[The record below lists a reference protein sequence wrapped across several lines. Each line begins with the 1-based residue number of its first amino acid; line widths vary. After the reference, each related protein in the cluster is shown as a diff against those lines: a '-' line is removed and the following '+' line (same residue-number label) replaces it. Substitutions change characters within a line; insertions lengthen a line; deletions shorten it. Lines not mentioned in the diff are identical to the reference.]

1 VLRSPSPSSSGTGPF
16 EVLQSRRARRDREEA
31 DDWWLATHGAA
42 PSRLER
48 ELADAFAALATNP
61 YLGFASPQGRRQLRK
76 LRLGCDF
83 IVVHEVRPRLRRVVI
98 IRILAASRLHGVVG
112 P

>member
-1 VLRSPSPSSSGTGPF
+1 MLRSPSPSSSGTGRF
-16 EVLQSRRARRDREEA
+16 EIRLSRRAHQDREEA
-31 DDWWLATHGAA
+31 DDWWLATHG
-42 PSRLER
+42 PVRSRLER
-48 ELADAFAALATNP
+48 ELADAFAALAASP

-76 LRLGCDF
+76 LRLRCDF